1 MGKEAMVEE
10 EVERARKGKMKRRI
24 GGGGDGGRGGR

>member
-10 EVERARKGKMKRRI
+10 EVERARKGKMKRRR
-24 GGGGDGGRGGR
+24 GGDGGRGGR